1 MWRIVA
7 GLAMAVG
14 ACAPVNYNSVARG
27 EFSGLVKLYWI
38 EGGRGDLLGDGQFLY
53 VPDDNEPLVFKR
65 NKDNTPSGD
74 SAVIQPEAFYTD
86 GGSVPRAVQSIPGF
100 NAWGFGP
107 AYIVHDWVF
116 VARKCMNYDAETGEN
131 NATDEMR
138 KIDKMT
144 FAESAQL
151 MGEGIKAL
159 LSDGEDDDAGGVI
172 TTVTAGPVSH
182 RLWRESIKCTEM
194 APGPDDPVLAR
205 IRAERAPVARGLRLP
220 ERKEFTLKDG
230 RKVRLLNTFNIP

>member
-1 MWRIVA
+1 MWRIFA
-7 GLAMAVG
+7 GLAMLLG

-27 EFSGLVKLYWI
+27 EFSGLVKLYWV

-53 VPDDNEPLVFKR
+53 VPDDYDPLVFTR
-65 NKDNTPSGD
+65 NKANAPSGD
-74 SAVIQPEAFYTD
+74 SDVIAPEAFYTD

-116 VARKCMNYDAETGEN
+116 VARKCMNYDAENGES
-131 NATDEMR
+131 NATKEMR
-138 KIDKMT
+138 KISEMT
-144 FAESAQL
+144 FRESAQL

-172 TTVTAGPVSH
+172 TSVTAGPVSH
-182 RLWRESIKCTEM
+182 RLWREAIKCSEM
-194 APGPDDPVLAR
+194 APGPNDPVLAR
-205 IRAERAPVARGLRLP
+205 IQSQ
-220 ERKEFTLKDG
+220 RKSAGFRISEPTEFTLEDG